1 MGMKKILVVDY
12 DQSSLASLHGV
23 LAKEGYEV
31 VTAAD
36 GQAGW
41 EKFNKESP
49 DLVLM
54 EAMLPKVHGFELC
67 QRITSERNSQTTVF
81 IMTGVY
87 KDRVYR
93 TEALRTYGA
102 SEYFEK
108 PLKMTEIMASIE
120 AVLGKPEPRPEPLPD
135 PRPVKEPRTAPV
147 TVMPR
152 KREKPRSDDDMFQLP
167 ADLDQLTREVPKAR
181 KPAPAHH
188 EPAGL
193 GFESLADELLKSV
206 VADPAPPK
214 KPADKTNGGNGNGH
228 EGVDIDQFLKSALAG
243 LDLDKEKVKAP
254 KPAPQPEPIIAKPAV
269 EKPAVEKPIEE
280 PIIEKAKPIP
290 APHREPSF
298 SPPVAPDRKNTL
310 TPGDP
315 GSDISPFFQ
324 PAKTKPEA
332 PVESSKAFKTP
343 AKAPE
348 VPVAAMKPPKPTE
361 RPRPAPVKPEPSK
374 AEPVRKEPVKPEPVK
389 LDVRIPEIE
398 PTPSGDI
405 FGHGDIFGKAEPEER
420 TKKGFPTLLGI
431 GIAVAAVAVAAFLV
445 FRPKPAPRV
454 DDSVRP
460 PQTASQQALPVQT
473 VEEPP
478 PPVVKPEPAKTKPK
492 PAAKKA
498 EPEEDVI
505 EGIVTPLAPSAP
517 PLGADDT
524 AGSGNADLSSQ
535 PPSTKTEGTAPPV
548 KGEADGVQD
557 AGAGAAAAAA
567 PAAAVETPPA
577 GPPAKEG
584 DLVDLASVDT
594 PPNLLKRVNPVYPQL
609 AQQRGVEGTITVN
622 ALIDEKGVVIETAI
636 LKGIQ
641 DDKGLG
647 RAAETAVKK
656 WKFEP
661 ARKGGVAVKVWKSFL
676 IAFKAEKGGSGA
688 PN

>member
-1 MGMKKILVVDY
+1 MAMKKLLVVDY

-67 QRITSERNSQTTVF
+67 QRITSERNSQATVF

-108 PLKMTEIMASIE
+108 PLKMTEILASIE
-120 AVLGKPEPRPEPLPD
+120 AVLGKPEPKPEPSPD
-135 PRPVKEPRTAPV
+135 PRPAPGPAE
-147 TVMPR
+147 PR

-167 ADLDQLTREVPKAR
+167 ADLDQFTREIPKSR
-181 KPAPAHH
+181 KPAPARH

-193 GFESLADELLKSV
+193 GFESLADDLLRSV
-206 VADPAPPK
+206 VVEPVAPK

-243 LDLDKEKVKAP
+243 LELDKEKVKAP
-254 KPAPQPEPIIAKPAV
+254 KPAPQPEPIIAKPIV
-269 EKPAVEKPIEE
+269 EKPVVEKPIVE
-280 PIIEKAKPIP
+280 PVIEKAKP
-290 APHREPSF
+290 APVPHNEPSF
-298 SPPVAPDRKNTL
+298 SPPVAPDPKNSL

-315 GSDISPFFQ
+315 GSDISPFFR

-332 PVESSKAFKTP
+332 PVESPKVAKTP
-343 AKAPE
+343 AKAPD
-348 VPVAAMKPPKPTE
+348 VPTAATKPPKQAE
-361 RPRPAPVKPEPSK
+361 GPRPEPVKREPLK
-374 AEPVRKEPVKPEPVK
+374 VEPVRKEPVKPEPVK
-389 LDVRIPEIE
+389 LGVKIPEIE

-405 FGHGDIFGKAEPEER
+405 FGRGDIFGNVEPEEK

-454 DDSVRP
+454 DDSARP
-460 PQTASQQALPVQT
+460 SQTVTQQALSAQT
-473 VEEPP
+473 VEEAQ
-478 PPVVKPEPAKTKPK
+478 PPVAVPEPAKPKPK

-498 EPEEDVI
+498 EPQEEVI
-505 EGIVTPLAPSAP
+505 EGIVTPLAPAAP
-517 PLGADDT
+517 PLVADNA
-524 AGSGNADLSSQ
+524 AGSGNVDLSSQ
-535 PPSTKTEGTAPPV
+535 PPSTKTEGTTPPG
-548 KGEADGVQD
+548 KGEADAVQD

-567 PAAAVETPPA
+567 PATAVEAPPA

-594 PPNLLKRVNPVYPQL
+594 PPNLQKRVNPVYPQL

-622 ALIDEKGVVIETAI
+622 ALIDEKGNVIETAI

-647 RAAETAVKK
+647 RAAEAAVKK
-656 WKFEP
+656 WKFDP

-676 IAFKAEKGGSGA
+676 IAFKAEKGGAAA
-688 PN
+688 PK